1 MAEHPYTDARAET
14 LNSIRA
20 NPDVTVLIIGGGIN
34 GAGLFRELAL
44 QGVDVL
50 LAEKSDFCAGA
61 SAASSHMIH
70 GGLRYLENGEFRLV
84 REALRERNLLLRNA
98 AHYVHPL
105 PTTIPIFSWT
115 SGALLAAQKFLRLA
129 DRPGSR
135 GALLVKTGLTLYDLF
150 TRSQRV
156 MPAHRFTARTAAL
169 RRRPQLN
176 PKIVCTATYY
186 DAWISHPERLCLEL
200 ILDAEAAAPQA
211 RALNYLA
218 AESLQGGA
226 VRLRDR
232 LSGETLEVR
241 PRVVVNATGAWID
254 QTNGALS
261 RQTGFI
267 GGTKGSH
274 LLIDSPELHQAIDG
288 QMFFYENGDG
298 RICIV
303 FPYYDKVLLGSTDIY
318 VDDPEAVRC
327 EDDEVAYMLDSLR
340 QVFPGIQIAPEQI
353 VFRYCG
359 VRPLPRSDA
368 ATPGQVSRDYRCEVL
383 PPDGKRTFAIY
394 SLIGGKWTTFRAL
407 SEHVG
412 GQLLAALGLP
422 PRRSTATLPIGG
434 SRGYP
439 HTPAERQRWVAGLA
453 GETGLPPTRVQTL
466 LERYGTYAASVAR
479 HQAAGP
485 DAPLHALPGY
495 TRREIGFLAA
505 CEKVALLSDLVLRRT
520 TIAMLG
526 LLTPELLEELADAA
540 GDALGWNDMQR
551 REQIE
556 RTAELLERA
565 HGVQLAL
572 AAV

>member
-1 MAEHPYTDARAET
+1 MAEHIHSHARAEA
-14 LNSIRA
+14 LESVRA
-20 NPDVTVLIIGGGIN
+20 RPDVTVLIIGGGIN

-44 QGVDVL
+44 HGVDVL

-84 REALRERNLLLRNA
+84 REALHERNLLLRNA
-98 AHYVHPL
+98 AHYVRPL

-115 SGALLAAQKFLRLA
+115 SGVLLAAQKFLRLV

-135 GALLVKTGLTLYDLF
+135 GALLVKAGLTLYDLF

-156 MPAHRFTARTAAL
+156 MPAHRFTSRAAAL
-169 RRRPQLN
+169 RRRPQLH

-186 DAWISHPERLCLEL
+186 DAWITHPERLCLEL
-200 ILDAEAAAPQA
+200 IMDAEAAAPQA

-218 AESLQGGA
+218 AESVQGDT

-232 LSGETLEVR
+232 LTGAALEVR

-254 QTNGALS
+254 QTNGALC
-261 RQTGFI
+261 RRTDFI

-274 LLIDSPELHQAIDG
+274 LLIDSPELHRAVDG
-288 QMFFYENGDG
+288 HMFFYENGDG

-318 VDDPEAVRC
+318 VDDPESVRC

-340 QVFPGIQIAPEQI
+340 QVFPDIAIAPEQI

-383 PPDGKRTFAIY
+383 PADNRRAFAIY

-412 GQLLAALGLP
+412 GRLLGDLGLP
-422 PRRSTATLPIGG
+422 SRRSTTDLPIGG

-439 HTPAERQRWVAGLA
+439 DTPADRERWIAGLA
-453 GETGLPPTRVQTL
+453 GQTRLPVARVRTL

-479 HQAAGP
+479 HLALGP
-485 DAPLHALPGY
+485 DAPLHNLPGY

-505 CEKVALLSDLVLRRT
+505 CEKVALLADLVLRRT
-520 TIAMLG
+520 TIAMQG

-540 GDALGWNDMQR
+540 GDALGWTPAQR

-565 HGVQLAL
+565 HGVQLASV
-572 AAV
+572 AV